1 MTSGVTSRA
10 ASHQTA
16 PATDKPPKTRRAQP
30 RMQPPRAVS
39 VLIVDDSL
47 TVRTAIKRMVE
58 SDPALIVTGTASS
71 AETALT
77 QIAGAAP
84 DVVLL
89 DLEMP
94 GMGGLKALP
103 AILELAP
110 KAAVLVVSA
119 LTEEGAEATL
129 AALAMGAA
137 DTMLKPRPG
146 EFTEDYRSA
155 LITRIRALGRGE
167 NTPAGGEA
175 VQPSSPPTQSGPAPA
190 RPASAATLPRPDIIA
205 IGASTGGIHALGQ
218 LLGQWPSSFAVP
230 ILITQ
235 HLPASFMPVFARQ
248 IEAMCARPA
257 RLAEDGLIIT
267 PGSIT
272 IASGEGHL
280 RLRRQGIGTSEQV
293 VAEICTLP
301 QPSGCRPSVDPM
313 LESIAA
319 LYGARALAIILSGM
333 GSDGLYGARALAASG
348 GRLIAQD
355 AASSAVWGMPGVV
368 TRAGLARLVARPQEL
383 GQAVLASLGTPS
395 ASARR

>member
-10 ASHQTA
+10 ALPPTA
-16 PATDKPPKTRRAQP
+16 PPTDRTQAAKSASPNLPH
-30 RMQPPRAVS
+30 PRAVS

-58 SDPALIVTGTASS
+58 SDPALIVVGTASS
-71 AETALT
+71 AETALA
-77 QIAGAAP
+77 QIAQAAP

-103 AILELAP
+103 AILDLAP

-119 LTEEGAEATL
+119 LTEKGAEATL

-146 EFTEDYRSA
+146 EFNENYRSA

-167 NTPAGGEA
+167 NTPVIEGAQA
-175 VQPSSPPTQSGPAPA
+175 QSPLAQSAPA
-190 RPASAATLPRPDIIA
+190 RASPVSATKLPRPDIIA

-248 IEAMCARPA
+248 IETMCARPA
-257 RLAEDGLIIT
+257 RVARDGLVIT

-280 RLRRQGIGTSEQV
+280 RLRRTGSGGSEKV
-293 VAEICTLP
+293 VAEICALP

-313 LESIAA
+313 LESVAA
-319 LYGARALAIILSGM
+319 LYGARGLAIILSGM
-333 GSDGLYGARALAASG
+333 GSDGLAGARALAASG
-348 GRLIAQD
+348 GNLIAQD

-368 TRAGLARLVARPQEL
+368 TRAGLARMVARPQEL
-383 GQAVLASLGTPS
+383 GAAVLTSLGLPA

>member
-1 MTSGVTSRA
+1 MRQQPKAQRA
-10 ASHQTA
+10 
-16 PATDKPPKTRRAQP
+16 
-30 RMQPPRAVS
+30 RAVS

-71 AETALT
+71 AETALA
-77 QIAGAAP
+77 QIAQAAP

-119 LTEEGAEATL
+119 LTEKGAEATL

-167 NTPAGGEA
+167 NTPATEA
-175 VQPSSPPTQSGPAPA
+175 AQPQSPLAPSSPAPVLPTPTAP
-190 RPASAATLPRPDIIA
+190 LPRPDIIA

-257 RLAEDGLIIT
+257 RLAHDGLAIT

-280 RLRRQGIGTSEQV
+280 RLRRTGSGAGEQV

-313 LESIAA
+313 LESVAA
-319 LYGARALAIILSGM
+319 LYGARGLGIILSGM
-333 GSDGLYGARALAASG
+333 GSDGLAGARALAASG
-348 GRLIAQD
+348 GSLIAQD

-368 TRAGLARLVARPQEL
+368 TRAGLARLVARPQDL
-383 GQAVLASLGTPS
+383 GAAVLASLGPQS
-395 ASARR
+395 MSARR